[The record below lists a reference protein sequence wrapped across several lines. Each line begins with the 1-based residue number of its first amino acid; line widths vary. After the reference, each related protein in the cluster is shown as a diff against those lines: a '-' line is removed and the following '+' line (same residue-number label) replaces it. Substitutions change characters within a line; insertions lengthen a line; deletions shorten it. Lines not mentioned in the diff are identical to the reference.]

1 MDIYTYRVPFY
12 TIAIDQDRN
21 FMLNSSNHKTPT
33 EQFLSLNEAIISV
46 VSPPNIT
53 NEEYID
59 ILEDTLIMIA
69 EEEEEFCEDFT
80 CYLPESVS
88 DEETDEEYIEMLE
101 SVICD
106 IAFENDCDAE
116 DLLEITN
123 RKKSLSKISSASQ
136 GEVKKN
142 TEKAAMLRTKRTPYM
157 GNMVAHVVANTPIEQ
172 RIDHAEGKKKE
183 AKAKIARAENLK
195 KTTGRKRTSAE
206 RATAT
211 KLRQAHHKERAK
223 GTLRLHNMGGTP
235 TDAEYN
241 SNVRWTKGRKHRLD
255 SSQEEREAKQK
266 KAASKS
272 PKSDPKYHGDLE
284 ESKYNAILDKID
296 ARSKRREDVFNRM
309 AKPGNY
315 GRGVARD
322 AAGTEETKQKRV
334 AAVRAVAA
342 TKRNTPERKN
352 AASKATKLRK
362 QHQAERDTTTFLR
375 HAAGSDN
382 PARKEAKTPGEKKS
396 VRRGA
401 DGNPVPKFGT
411 GRE

>member
-1 MDIYTYRVPFY
+1 MNYK
-12 TIAIDQDRN
+12 N
-21 FMLNSSNHKTPT
+21 
-33 EQFLSLNEAIISV
+33 LNEAIMSV
-46 VSPPNIT
+46 VSPPSIT
-53 NEEYID
+53 NEEYIN
-59 ILEDTLIMIA
+59 ILEDTLILIA
-69 EEEEEFCEDFT
+69 EEEEEFCEEFT

-88 DEETDEEYIEMLE
+88 NEETDEEYIEMLE

-116 DLLEITN
+116 DLLEITD
-123 RKKSLSKISSASQ
+123 RKKSLSKIVSAAQ

-142 TEKAAMLRTKRTPYM
+142 TEKAARERASRVRTGDMMGDLFANFKR
-157 GNMVAHVVANTPIEQ
+157 EKK
-172 RIDHAEGKKKE
+172 IDHAEGKKKE

-195 KTTGRKRTSAE
+195 KTTGRAMTADE
-206 RATAT
+206 RKKATE
-211 KLRQAHHKERAK
+211 LRQAHHKERAK
-223 GTLRLHNMGGTP
+223 GTLRLHSGDMGERTP

-309 AKPGNY
+309 AMPGNY
-315 GRGVARD
+315 GRGVARQS
-322 AAGTEETKQKRV
+322 AGTEEIKQKRV

-342 TKRNTPERKN
+342 TKRNTPERKK
-352 AASKATKLRK
+352 AASKAKKLRN
-362 QHQAERDTTTFLR
+362 QHHANKDLMTFLR
-375 HAAGSDN
+375 HAAGGDN

-396 VRRGA
+396 LRRGA
-401 DGNPVPKFGT
+401 GSDEIPKFGS
-411 GRE
+411 GGG

>member
-1 MDIYTYRVPFY
+1 
-12 TIAIDQDRN
+12 
-21 FMLNSSNHKTPT
+21 MLNSFNHKTPT
-33 EQFLSLNEAIISV
+33 EQFLSLNEAIMSV
-46 VSPPNIT
+46 MSPASIT

-80 CYLPESVS
+80 FYLPESVS
-88 DEETDEEYIEMLE
+88 DEETDEEYIKMLE

-116 DLLEITN
+116 DLLEITD
-123 RKKSLSKISSASQ
+123 RTKSLSKISSAAQ

-142 TEKAAMLRTKRTPYM
+142 TEKAARERASRVRTGDMM
-157 GNMVAHVVANTPIEQ
+157 GDLFANFKTEKK
-172 RIDHAEGKKKE
+172 IDHAEGKKKE

-223 GTLRLHNMGGTP
+223 GTLRLHSMGERTP

-315 GRGVARD
+315 GRGVARQS
-322 AAGTEETKQKRV
+322 AGTEEIKQKRV

-342 TKRNTPERKN
+342 TKRNTPERKK
-352 AASKATKLRK
+352 AASKAKKLRN
-362 QHQAERDTTTFLR
+362 QHHANKDLTTFLR
-375 HAAGSDN
+375 HAAGGDN